1 MVLEL
6 EQSRAVPVSTER
18 AWGVLTTPLER
29 IFTRRFAGI
38 PPVRGVRDQD
48 GEWGRVGQ
56 TRTVLLTDG
65 GTMREELASVEAGRE
80 FGYRIDGVT
89 GPMKAL
95 VSSVEGRWAFTPAG
109 TGVRITWA
117 WTVHPAHAFTAPALP
132 VFGWMWR
139 GYARQAL
146 EQLETLLLEP

>member
-1 MVLEL
+1 M
-6 EQSRAVPVSTER
+6 
-18 AWGVLTTPLER
+18 LTTPLER
-29 IFTRRFAGI
+29 IFTRRFAAI

-56 TRTVLLTDG
+56 TRTVLLADG
-65 GTMREELASVEAGRE
+65 GTMREELTRVEAGRE

-95 VSSVEGRWAFTPAG
+95 VSSVEGRWAFAPAG

-117 WTVHPAHAFTAPALP
+117 WTVHPAHAFVAPALP

-146 EQLETLLLEP
+146 ERLETLLLEP